1 MLQTARAD
9 AVLSALIFLH
19 LLEREPEAIA
29 ELLLAHSEHHPARAD
44 TAAHVFIDG
53 AGGLFDHCLFHDS
66 SESLVLAAR
75 TAP

>member
-1 MLQTARAD
+1 
-9 AVLSALIFLH
+9 
-19 LLEREPEAIA
+19 LEREPEAVA
-29 ELLLAHSEHHPARAD
+29 ELLLAHSEHRPAHPD

-75 TAP
+75 LRPKELEFA